1 MIITNG
7 NHMIIKNHFGKKP
20 MALKISLKFYGKDY
34 LFIYSNIL
42 HSGKCTSGSNF
53 ILSILQNEG
62 GFHGIVF
69 GKRTISK

>member
-7 NHMIIKNHFGKKP
+7 NHMIIKNRFSKKP
-20 MALKISLKFYGKDY
+20 MALKISSNFYGKNF
-34 LFIYSNIL
+34 LFVYSNIL
-42 HSGKCTSGSNF
+42 HSGNRTSGSNF
-53 ILSILQNEG
+53 ILSVSQNEG

>member
-1 MIITNG
+1 MVR
-7 NHMIIKNHFGKKP
+7 
-20 MALKISLKFYGKDY
+20 IS

-42 HSGKCTSGSNF
+42 HSGKRTSGSDF
-53 ILSILQNEG
+53 ILSILQNER

>member
-7 NHMIIKNHFGKKP
+7 DHMIIKNRFGKKP
-20 MALKISLKFYGKDY
+20 MALKISYNFYGKNFV
-34 LFIYSNIL
+34 FIYSNIL
-42 HSGKCTSGSNF
+42 HSGKYTNGSNF
-53 ILSILQNEG
+53 ILSISQNEG